1 MIIHLSLPQAGLDT
15 GQRSH
20 TLALLSKASISTL
33 ETIEIHLYHDSYLI
47 NLDDFVEWA
56 NEAFWTSLR
65 LKMGHLRQC
74 WNLRLIVY
82 STKFN
87 DLRDLDA
94 KVEEVFNS
102 IKTYV
107 EAQMETLHKQGRLHI
122 HLRLT

>member
-1 MIIHLSLPQAGLDT
+1 MIIHLSLPQAELDT

-33 ETIEIHLYHDSYLI
+33 ETIEIHLYHASYLI

-56 NEAFWTSLR
+56 DKAFWTSL
-65 LKMGHLRQC
+65 MGHLQQC
-74 WNLRLIVY
+74 WNLRPVFH
-82 STKFN
+82 STKF
-87 DLRDLDA
+87 DGPQKLGA
-94 KVEEVFNS
+94 KVEVFDT